1 MRHCRPGNGDNKK
14 MEDDRFIMENVKRI
28 YVEKKEPF
36 AVKARELKEEIQ
48 SYLNIAGVEDVRVLI
63 RYDVENLSEDI
74 FEAACRIV
82 FSEPPV
88 DILYREN
95 FDIPQ
100 GGRVFSVEF
109 LPGQFDQRADSA
121 VQCVRF
127 LKEDE
132 QPVIRTGV
140 TYLVIGDISDDE
152 FDRIK
157 GYCINPVDSRET
169 GMEKPD
175 TLKTEF
181 KEPED
186 VAVFEGFRKM
196 EEDRL
201 RELYDSLGLAMTF
214 RDFRHIQNYFNGE
227 EDRDPTVTEIRVLDT
242 YWSDHCRHTTFSTEL
257 KHVEFG
263 EGYYRSPIETTY
275 QSYLDT
281 REEMFGGRKDKFV
294 CLMDLALMA
303 MRKLR
308 KDGKL
313 EDMEESDEI
322 NACSI
327 VVPVEMDYGDG
338 PVTEEWLVFFKNE
351 THNHP
356 TEIEPFGGA
365 ATCLGGAIRDPLS
378 GRGYVYQAMRVT
390 GAADPTTPI
399 EDTLRGKLS
408 QKKLVRGAARGYSSY
423 GNQIGLATGYVKEI
437 YHPDYVAKR
446 MEIGAV
452 MGAAPRSNVIRENSD
467 PGDMIILLGGRT
479 GRDGCG
485 GATGSSK
492 VHTESSIETCGAEVQ
507 KGNAPTERKI
517 QRLFRRKE
525 VSRLIKKCNDFGA
538 GGVSVAIG
546 ELAAGLVVDL
556 DKVPKKYEG
565 LDGTELAISES
576 QERMAVVV
584 SPENAD
590 AFLDYAAEEN
600 LEALPVAEVTEE
612 PRLVLK
618 WRGKEIVNI
627 KRSFLDTNGAHQETD
642 VKVDIPEKEDNYLN
656 RIAVPAVA
664 GLLEKED
671 VKAAWLALLNDL
683 NVCSQ
688 KGLVEM
694 FDSSIGAASV
704 FMPYGGKYQMTETQT
719 MVAKLP
725 ALKGKTDTVT
735 MMSYGFDPCLSSWS
749 PYHGAIYAVTESMA
763 KIVASGGDCRNIRF
777 TFQEYFR
784 RMTADPERWSQ
795 PFAALLGAYDAQIGY
810 GLPSIGGKD
819 SMSGT
824 FNDIDVPP
832 TLVSFAVDVAK
843 GSNMITPELKKA
855 GNKLVQFWIEK
866 DEYDIPV
873 YEEVL
878 KLYCQITALIDDGT
892 VVSAYAADAKGI
904 AAALSKMAFGNKM
917 GIEISGE
924 LSAKELFENGLG
936 DIVAEVEAGK
946 LERLE
951 GIDNCRMIG
960 EVTEKAGF
968 AYKDMFIPMEEAQEA
983 WTSRLEKVFPTK
995 AARNISPV
1003 ESPLYS
1009 ADKIYVCK
1017 EKVARPTVFIP
1028 VFPGTN
1034 CEYDSAKAFELAG
1047 AKVVTRVFKNRT
1059 AEDIRES
1066 VDVFEKGIS
1075 EAQIIMFPGGF
1086 SAGDEPDG
1094 SAKFFATAFQNARI
1108 KEAVMRLLSE
1118 RDGLALGICNGFQAL
1133 IKLGL
1138 VPSGDITGQ
1147 NEQSPTLTFNT
1158 INRHISKMV
1167 YTKVVSNKSPWLQE
1181 AELGGVYV
1189 TPASHGEGRFVASKE
1204 WIDQLFA
1211 NGQVATQYADIDGNV
1226 TMDEEWNVNGSY
1238 ASIEGIT
1245 SMDGR
1250 CFGKMAHVERCGKSV
1265 AMNIYGSQ
1273 DMGVFRSGVRY
1284 FY

>member
-1 MRHCRPGNGDNKK
+1 
-14 MEDDRFIMENVKRI
+14 
-28 YVEKKEPF
+28 
-36 AVKARELKEEIQ
+36 
-48 SYLNIAGVEDVRVLI
+48 
-63 RYDVENLSEDI
+63 
-74 FEAACRIV
+74 
-82 FSEPPV
+82 
-88 DILYREN
+88 
-95 FDIPQ
+95 
-100 GGRVFSVEF
+100 
-109 LPGQFDQRADSA
+109 
-121 VQCVRF
+121 
-127 LKEDE
+127 
-132 QPVIRTGV
+132 
-140 TYLVIGDISDDE
+140 
-152 FDRIK
+152 
-157 GYCINPVDSRET
+157 
-169 GMEKPD
+169 
-175 TLKTEF
+175 
-181 KEPED
+181 
-186 VAVFEGFRKM
+186 
-196 EEDRL
+196 
-201 RELYDSLGLAMTF
+201 
-214 RDFRHIQNYFNGE
+214 
-227 EDRDPTVTEIRVLDT
+227 
-242 YWSDHCRHTTFSTEL
+242 
-257 KHVEFG
+257 
-263 EGYYRSPIETTY
+263 
-275 QSYLDT
+275 
-281 REEMFGGRKDKFV
+281 
-294 CLMDLALMA
+294 
-303 MRKLR
+303 
-308 KDGKL
+308 
-313 EDMEESDEI
+313 
-322 NACSI
+322 
-327 VVPVEMDYGDG
+327 
-338 PVTEEWLVFFKNE
+338 
-351 THNHP
+351 
-356 TEIEPFGGA
+356 
-365 ATCLGGAIRDPLS
+365 
-378 GRGYVYQAMRVT
+378 
-390 GAADPTTPI
+390 
-399 EDTLRGKLS
+399 
-408 QKKLVRGAARGYSSY
+408 
-423 GNQIGLATGYVKEI
+423 
-437 YHPDYVAKR
+437 
-446 MEIGAV
+446 
-452 MGAAPRSNVIRENSD
+452 
-467 PGDMIILLGGRT
+467 
-479 GRDGCG
+479 
-485 GATGSSK
+485 
-492 VHTESSIETCGAEVQ
+492 
-507 KGNAPTERKI
+507 
-517 QRLFRRKE
+517 
-525 VSRLIKKCNDFGA
+525 
-538 GGVSVAIG
+538 
-546 ELAAGLVVDL
+546 
-556 DKVPKKYEG
+556 
-565 LDGTELAISES
+565 
-576 QERMAVVV
+576 
-584 SPENAD
+584 
-590 AFLDYAAEEN
+590 
-600 LEALPVAEVTEE
+600 
-612 PRLVLK
+612 
-618 WRGKEIVNI
+618 
-627 KRSFLDTNGAHQETD
+627 
-642 VKVDIPEKEDNYLN
+642 
-656 RIAVPAVA
+656 
-664 GLLEKED
+664 
-671 VKAAWLALLNDL
+671 
-683 NVCSQ
+683 
-688 KGLVEM
+688 
-694 FDSSIGAASV
+694 
-704 FMPYGGKYQMTETQT
+704 
-719 MVAKLP
+719 
-725 ALKGKTDTVT
+725 
-735 MMSYGFDPCLSSWS
+735 
-749 PYHGAIYAVTESMA
+749 
-763 KIVASGGDCRNIRF
+763 
-777 TFQEYFR
+777 
-784 RMTADPERWSQ
+784 
-795 PFAALLGAYDAQIGY
+795 
-810 GLPSIGGKD
+810 
-819 SMSGT
+819 
-824 FNDIDVPP
+824 
-832 TLVSFAVDVAK
+832 
-843 GSNMITPELKKA
+843 MITPELKKA

-892 VVSAYAADAKGI
+892 VVSAYAVDAKGI

-995 AARNISPV
+995 AARNISLV

-1158 INRHISKMV
+1158 INRHISRMV

-1265 AMNIYGSQ
+1265 AMNIYGNQ